1 VQASRNAAEFNDN
14 DRRKMALLLPHLQRA
29 LQLRTAFRRHLIE
42 RDMAQVAMDR
52 LAIAVILADP
62 TAKVLFANRA
72 AESIFQQ
79 ADGLAVSDGRLSSYA
94 PATTQTLLRLIGQ
107 SCSKENLAL
116 GSPLACAFALPR
128 ARHAPLSVM
137 VAPLTTGDLI
147 TVSDR
152 PMAMVL
158 ARDTQQAGASTPEVL
173 QALFGL
179 TRAEGRLAS
188 ELVEGRGLEE
198 IASGKG
204 VSLNTIRS
212 QAKSLLRKTG
222 TQRQAELVALVH
234 RFVIDL

>member
-1 VQASRNAAEFNDN
+1 
-14 DRRKMALLLPHLQRA
+14 
-29 LQLRTAFRRHLIE
+29 
-42 RDMAQVAMDR
+42 MAQVAMDR

-62 TAKVLFANRA
+62 TAKVQFANRA

-79 ADGLAVSDGRLSSYA
+79 ADGLALCDGRLSTDA
-94 PATTQTLLRLIGQ
+94 PATTRTLLRHIGQ
-107 SCSKENLAL
+107 SCSKEYLAL
-116 GSPLACAFALPR
+116 RSPLACAFALPR

-152 PMAMVL
+152 PMVMVL
-158 ARDTQQAGASTPEVL
+158 ARDTQQAAGASTPEVL

-179 TRAEGRLAS
+179 TRAEARLAS

-234 RFVIDL
+234 RFVIDI